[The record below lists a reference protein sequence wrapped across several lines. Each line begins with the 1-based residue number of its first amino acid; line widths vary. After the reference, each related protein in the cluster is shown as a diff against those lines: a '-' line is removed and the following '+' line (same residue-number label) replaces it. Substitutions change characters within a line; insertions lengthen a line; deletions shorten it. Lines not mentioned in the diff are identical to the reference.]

1 MPRKNSNARQGKRQ
15 KKIKDFVHI
24 VSIDRKNVEN
34 MSPGKLVAA
43 AEYKVVEGY

>member
-1 MPRKNSNARQGKRQ
+1 MPRRKSNARSGKKQ
-15 KKIKDFVHI
+15 KKLRDIVHLI
-24 VSIDRKNVEN
+24 PIDRKSTEN